1 MTARVVLASERWG
14 EVDAPDIADA
24 MARGWQSRNPAAQ
37 VTTCPQSNG
46 GADLVG
52 VIAAARPD
60 ATIGVVGVRGPD
72 GSASLAPYL
81 QVEDEGFRTAY
92 LPMAAGSR
100 PAGAPGD
107 SYGTG
112 QAIRELIS
120 AGADRIVIGLADSGT
135 LDGGAG
141 LLAAL
146 AAQPPQDAQQ
156 HLDVRVISA
165 AQDMVR
171 DHGVRLVASYDTAIP
186 LLGLAGAAAAAQGNL
201 GLDPY
206 AAQDAEARMSA
217 WSQHLQKV
225 MPGRTDLLTGIA
237 HRYDRMPGAGS
248 GGGAGFALAALGA
261 ELRPAAEVVAEATGL
276 RDAIRGADLV
286 VTGTLIFDW
295 QQLTASVVMQ
305 VGSQAQSLARP
316 ALVLA
321 GRVDVGR
328 RELMSLGFSG
338 GYGVMQSPRTPLPSG
353 AEQILVAAQQL
364 AHRVAGTWTPTHSP
378 SIE

>member
-1 MTARVVLASERWG
+1 MTARVVLAPERWG
-14 EVDAPDIADA
+14 EVDAPDVADA
-24 MARGWQSRNPAAQ
+24 MARGWQSRNAAAR

-52 VIAAARPD
+52 VIAAARPG
-60 ATIGVVGVRGPD
+60 ATIGVVEVRGPD
-72 GSASLAPYL
+72 GSASLAPYV

-92 LPMAAGSR
+92 LPMAAACR
-100 PAGAPGD
+100 PAGGPGD

-112 QAIRELIS
+112 QAIREMIS
-120 AGADRIVIGLADSGT
+120 AGADRIVVGLADSGT
-135 LDGGAG
+135 LDGGSG
-141 LLAAL
+141 LIAAL
-146 AAQPPQDAQQ
+146 AAEPPQDPQ
-156 HLDVRVISA
+156 HQLDARAISA
-165 AQDMVR
+165 AHEMVR
-171 DHGVRLVASYDTAIP
+171 DYGVRLVAGYDVAIP
-186 LLGLAGAAAAAQGNL
+186 LLGLTGAAAAAQGNL

-225 MPGRTDLLTGIA
+225 VPGRTDLLTGAA
-237 HRYDRMPGAGS
+237 HRHDRTPGAGA

-276 RDAIRGADLV
+276 SEAIRAADLV
-286 VTGTLIFDW
+286 VTGTVIFDW
-295 QQLTASVVMQ
+295 QQLTDSVVMQ

-338 GYGVMQSPRTPLPSG
+338 GYGVVQSPRTPLPSG
-353 AEQILVAAQQL
+353 AEQILTAAQQL
-364 AHRVAGTWTPTHSP
+364 AHRVAGTWTPNHGP
-378 SIE
+378 SVE